1 MPLYFPPLGIPFTL
15 RGKLI
20 LASKSGVR
28 KKILDDNNIDSD
40 VIVSN
45 VDEDEVKA
53 SLLSEG
59 ADPMIISKNLAEI
72 KSIKVSSK
80 NPDRIVLG
88 ADSVISLDNQLIN
101 KPKSRNEAFDIL
113 KKLNNSKHY
122 LISSACISKNG
133 AMIWNHTDSSEL
145 KMKNFTDEQLLNYLN
160 KIKTETLLAY
170 GVYQVE
176 AEGLSLFEYIKGDQ
190 NSIMGLPIKDIINY
204 INKYKK

>member
-1 MPLYFPPLGIPFTL
+1 M
-15 RGKLI
+15 KLI

-28 KKILDDNNIDSD
+28 KKILDDNNIDSE

-122 LISSACISKNG
+122 LISSVCISKNG

-204 INKYKK
+204 INEYKKK